1 MYCYVYI
8 PPHIIHADRKEV
20 NIVAQRQTITFR
32 DDVLDW
38 MRFTTAA
45 HDKTITDYINDLIRN
60 DYRRAKQYERDAF
73 AEFRQAKLRI
83 EKEEK

>member
-1 MYCYVYI
+1 M
-8 PPHIIHADRKEV
+8 
-20 NIVAQRQTITFR
+20 AQRQTITFK

-38 MRFTTAA
+38 MRFTAAA

-60 DYRRAKQYERDAF
+60 DYRRAKQDERDAF
-73 AEFRQAKLRI
+73 QEFRRVKLRI